1 MDNQTNRGDEQLK
14 SAVRADLERL
24 LSLVKGDVEQRVRV
38 REALKRLVQAWDR
51 GDQDYLSRFLAG
63 SASRP
68 LLETYRDAE
77 VSLERLSLAL
87 ARGADLAQEEL
98 EKHLANYCS
107 AKGLRLEGRSG
118 SFHVDTLLDVTFNLK
133 KRAANVGI
141 QPLQSLDWNKI
152 EAALDSERERLW
164 GRPSDPAAIRDRL
177 VAAYE
182 TVAAIHPNPTR
193 WVRLTDVYQELK
205 RRVEKEMP
213 DWKKTRLRLIA
224 YYKDEFRV
232 DLSRLWSAQMAGQL
246 DGQQIEFSAIRDPR
260 LSFHI
265 PLPDGT
271 STSVGFIRPKQP

>member
-1 MDNQTNRGDEQLK
+1 MDCQTNRGDEQLK

-24 LSLVKGDVEQRVRV
+24 LSLVKRDVEQRVRA

-63 SASRP
+63 STSRP

-77 VSLERLSLAL
+77 VSLERLRLAL

-98 EKHLANYCS
+98 EKQLANYCS

-118 SFHVDTLLDVTFNLK
+118 SFQVDTLLDVTLNLK
-133 KRAANVGI
+133 KRAAKVGI
-141 QPLQSLDWNKI
+141 QPLQSLDWSKI

-164 GRPSDPAAIRDRL
+164 GRPSDAAAIRDRL

-182 TVAAIHPNPTR
+182 TVAALHPNPTR
-193 WVRLTDVYQELK
+193 WVRLTDVYQEMK
-205 RRVEKEMP
+205 RRAEKEVP
-213 DWKKTRLRLIA
+213 GWKKTRLRLNA
-224 YYKDEFRV
+224 YYRDEFCV
-232 DLSRLWSAQMAGQL
+232 DLSRLWSAQIAGPL

-260 LSFHI
+260 LSFQI

-271 STSVGFIRPKQP
+271 AASVGFMRPRQT